1 MCGRYSISKKAREI
15 GDHFS
20 VTIPAAFEG
29 ELYNAA
35 PTQLLPVIA
44 MNQPDRLQHFRW
56 GLQPPWESTSRTP
69 PIVINARS
77 ESLHQ
82 KKMFSVLLPRK
93 RCLIPADGFFEWEK
107 LGKTK
112 QPWRFVLK
120 NDGLFAFAGLF
131 DQLVQPDGSTA
142 FAFTIVTTRANELL
156 GGIHDRMPVILGKEE
171 SMAWLNEPE
180 TEKLND
186 LLVPFP
192 SGEMESYKVSPK
204 VNSAALNTPELIK
217 PWQDPNLT
225 LF

>member
-20 VTIPAAFEG
+20 VTIPEAFEG
-29 ELYNAA
+29 GHYNAA
-35 PTQLLPVIA
+35 PTQVLPVIA
-44 MNQPDRLQHFRW
+44 MDQPDRLQHFRW
-56 GLQPPWESTSRTP
+56 GLQPRWESTSGTP

-107 LGKTK
+107 LGKSR
-112 QPWRFVLK
+112 QPWRFLLK
-120 NDGLFAFAGLF
+120 NEGIFAFAGLF
-131 DQLVQPDGSTA
+131 DQVTLPDGTINNV
-142 FAFTIVTTRANELL
+142 FTIITTPANELL
-156 GGIHDRMPVILGKEE
+156 QGIHDRMPVILNEE
-171 SMAWLNEPE
+171 GSQAWLSEADPSRLNE
-180 TEKLND
+180 
-186 LLVPFP
+186 LLLPFP

>member
-20 VTIPAAFEG
+20 VTIPAAFQG
-29 ELYNAA
+29 GHYNAA
-35 PTQLLPVIA
+35 PTQVLPVIA
-44 MNQPDRLQHFRW
+44 MDKPDRLQHFRW
-56 GLQPPWESTSRTP
+56 GLQPRWESTLETP
-69 PIVINARS
+69 PIMINARS
-77 ESLHQ
+77 ESLHH

-112 QPWRFVLK
+112 QPWRFMLK
-120 NDGLFAFAGLF
+120 NEDLFAFAGLF
-131 DQLVQPDGSTA
+131 DQVALPDGTNTT
-142 FAFTIVTTRANELL
+142 AFTIITTSANELL
-156 GGIHDRMPVILGKEE
+156 QGIHDRMPVILDREG
-171 SMAWLNEPE
+171 SRAWLSEAE
-180 TEKLND
+180 SGRLSE
-186 LLVPFP
+186 LLAPYP
-192 SGEMESYKVSPK
+192 YGEMKSYRVSPK